1 MFLNGR
7 SLGKKEIEKYG
18 HGEWSVKY
26 CPGTLEVKGYI
37 GGKEVCCD
45 KRITTGKP
53 AALKLTQDND
63 FTANGSDIALFTCE
77 CVDENGLV
85 VPDAAEYVRF
95 SISSPA
101 KIIGTGS
108 DICDHNNVADTERKM
123 YMGKIRIA
131 VKPQKGQNNFTLTAM
146 SDNCGLCRIV
156 ISK

>member
-1 MFLNGR
+1 M
-7 SLGKKEIEKYG
+7 
-18 HGEWSVKY
+18 
-26 CPGTLEVKGYI
+26 
-37 GGKEVCCD
+37 
-45 KRITTGKP
+45 
-53 AALKLTQDND
+53 
-63 FTANGSDIALFTCE
+63 FTCE